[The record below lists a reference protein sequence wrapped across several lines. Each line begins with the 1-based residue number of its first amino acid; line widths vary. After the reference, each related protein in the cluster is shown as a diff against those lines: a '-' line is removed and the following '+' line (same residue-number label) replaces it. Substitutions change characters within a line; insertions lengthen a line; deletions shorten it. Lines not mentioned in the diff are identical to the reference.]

1 VSGGLASVLLAQEGG
16 AAPRGGAPGLDF
28 LLPMVAIFLIFY
40 FLMIR
45 PQQRRQRE
53 QEQMLKAVE
62 KGDKVVTTGGLHG
75 TVVGTTDEVL
85 TLEVGAGGQSLR
97 VKVDRARIERRIA
110 KAKEGEEK

>member
-1 VSGGLASVLLAQEGG
+1 MSAGVATVLLAQEGG
-16 AAPRGGAPGLDF
+16 AAPRGAPSFDF

-53 QEQMLKAVE
+53 QEQMLKSVE
-62 KGDKVVTTGGLHG
+62 KCDRVVTAGGLHG
-75 TVVGTTDEVL
+75 TVVGTTDDVL
-85 TLEVGAGGQSLR
+85 TLEVGAGGASLR
-97 VKVDRARIERRIA
+97 VKVDRTRIERRLA

>member
-1 VSGGLASVLLAQEGG
+1 MSAGLASVLLAQEGG
-16 AAPRGGAPGLDF
+16 APPRGAPGLDF

-53 QEQMLKAVE
+53 QEEMLKAVE
-62 KGDKVVTTGGLHG
+62 KGDRVVTAGGLHG
-75 TVVGTTDEVL
+75 TVVGTTDDVL

-97 VKVDRARIERRIA
+97 VKVDRARIERRVA